1 MSVEELAAKYIL
13 KAERALTELKII
25 NDKESS
31 GAGRVRAVVDEA
43 KRYLEDA
50 KYYVANGRSETG
62 LASVAYCEG
71 LLDALRMLGLV
82 EFNW

>member
-1 MSVEELAAKYIL
+1 MSAEELAAKYIL
-13 KAERALTELKII
+13 KAEHALNELRIIDNKGSLDSEKI
-25 NDKESS
+25 K
-31 GAGRVRAVVDEA
+31 AVVDEA

-82 EFNW
+82 KFSW